1 MHQKSRGNI
10 TRRHFLKVSF
20 AAGTGLMVE
29 LNLSPGSAPAIADD
43 TVRLIDNKI
52 LEPNSWIRIHPDS
65 TVTVMIN
72 HSEMGQGITTALSMI
87 VAEELAADWSKIKT
101 EIAPAAAVYKNP
113 AFGIQAT
120 GGSTSVETSWD
131 LLRTAGAATRELL
144 VSAAAANWDVPV
156 SECRSENGVVY
167 HTPSGKSAV
176 YGELL
181 EKAAGMKISEN
192 PQLKSSEDFSLIG
205 RRIPRLD
212 SAAKARGRAV
222 YGIDVQLPDLLNAA
236 IVHAP
241 ILGAKVKSVDD
252 SNARSSP
259 GVRHIVALDSAV
271 AIVADTFWQAKEAAE
286 LLNIE
291 WNPSPHPAPGMQTI
305 RSHWGELI
313 QTKGEMVRDDGNVSK
328 AMKKGLKKVSAVYTL
343 PYQAHACP
351 EPMNCTAHVRKGSC
365 EIWVPT
371 QAQGVA
377 QDIAAGICGL
387 SLDKVQVHTTYL
399 GGGFGRRGVSDFVAE
414 AVQISRAVKAPVK
427 LLWTREEDMRND
439 RYRPASYNILEA
451 GLDRNGLP
459 KALIHRAV
467 GSSEIDG
474 IIKEA
479 APAFLPGW
487 LPRGIKNAAG
497 KIAAGFITRAQS
509 AEDAMGGSATMAYN
523 IENIRI
529 EHIKDNPG
537 MPVGA
542 WRSVAYSRNGF
553 VVESFMD
560 EIAKAGHKDPIELRL
575 QLLNEA
581 PRHRHVLKLAAE
593 KSGWGKSR
601 PAGVYQGVALQ
612 EFHDTPAAMV
622 ADISVADNGR
632 VKVHRVVCAV
642 DCGTVINP
650 KIVEAQLVG
659 GVIFGLTATLKGS
672 ITVEKGRVQQSNFDE
687 FPLLRID
694 EAPQVDVY
702 IADSKN
708 PPSGIGEVGVPPI
721 APAVTNA
728 IFAATGKRIRSLPV
742 DPADLGG

>member
-20 AAGTGLMVE
+20 AAGTGLMVGV
-29 LNLSPGSAPAIADD
+29 NLSPGSGQAVADD
-43 TVRLIDNKI
+43 SVRLTDQKI
-52 LEPNSWIRIHPDS
+52 LEPNAWIRIHPDS

-87 VAEELAADWSKIKT
+87 AAEELAADWTKIKT
-101 EIAPAAAVYKNP
+101 KIAPAAAVYKNP

-131 LLRTAGAATRELL
+131 LLRTAGAATREML
-144 VSAAAANWDVPV
+144 VSAAAANWKVPV
-156 SECRSENGVVY
+156 SECRSESGVVY
-167 HTPSGKSAV
+167 HTPSGRSAV

-181 EKAAGMKISEN
+181 EKAAGMKLPDN
-192 PQLKSSEDFSLIG
+192 PQLKLSEDFSLIG
-205 RRIPRLD
+205 RRVPRLD
-212 SAAKARGRAV
+212 SAIKARGRAI
-222 YGIDVQLPDLLNAA
+222 YGIDVQLPGLLNAA

-241 ILGAKVKSVDD
+241 VLGAKVKSVDD
-252 SNARSSP
+252 SSTKSMA
-259 GVRHIVALDSAV
+259 GVRHIVDLHFAV
-271 AIVADTFWQAKEAAE
+271 AIVADTFWQAKQAAE
-286 LLNIE
+286 MLNIE
-291 WNPSPHPAPGMQTI
+291 WNPSPQPAPGMQAI
-305 RSHWGELI
+305 RSHWKELI
-313 QTKGEMVRDDGNVSK
+313 QTKGEMVRDDGNVPQAMNK
-328 AMKKGLKKVSAVYTL
+328 ALKKISAVYTL

-351 EPMNCTAHVRKGSC
+351 EPMNCTAHVRKDSC

-377 QDIAAGICGL
+377 QDIAANICGL

-414 AVQISRAVKAPVK
+414 AVHISKAVKAPVK

-451 GLDRNGLP
+451 GLDQNGLP
-459 KALIHRAV
+459 QAFIHRAV
-467 GSSEIDG
+467 GSCEIDG

-479 APAFLPGW
+479 APAFLPAW
-487 LPRGIKNAAG
+487 LPRRIKNIVG
-497 KIAAGFITRAQS
+497 KIAAGLVTRAQS

-537 MPVGA
+537 VPVGA

-560 EIAKAGHKDPIELRL
+560 EIAAAGHKDPIDLRL
-575 QLLNEA
+575 QLLKEA
-581 PRHRHVLKLAAE
+581 PRHRHVLELAAE
-593 KSGWGKSR
+593 KSGWSKSR
-601 PAGVYQGVALQ
+601 PTCVYQGIALQ

-622 ADISVADNGR
+622 ANISVSDSGR
-632 VKVHRVVCAV
+632 VRVLRVVCAV

-650 KIVEAQLVG
+650 KIVEAQLVS

-672 ITVEKGRVQQSNFDE
+672 ITVEKGLVQQSNFDE
-687 FPLLRID
+687 FPLLRMD

-721 APAVTNA
+721 APAVVNA

-742 DPADLGG
+742 NPAELAG